1 MNRRFLFLAI
11 VLCAAITLFAQAK
24 KDVLCVYN
32 FTYSSNV
39 GSNYAEML
47 RNTVIDGINKTG
59 RLKIVD
65 TKNDEI
71 MKAEISRRM
80 SENALNEENAL
91 IESIKTLGAR
101 YIMTGHLASLATTSK
116 SNNGKTWYTAKATY
130 QIKIFNVADGA
141 VICNDTRESTT
152 SFLSTHT
159 TADDARSEAIK
170 YASLNLD
177 DFVNKYFPVIG
188 SVIEIAEAK
197 KDEAK
202 KVYIDLG
209 SDLGITKGQK
219 FDVREEREIAGRKIN
234 KVIGELKVESVEAG
248 DISLCKVT
256 KNGKAIQAAFNE
268 GKKLS
273 IITKVDNSI
282 F

>member
-91 IESIKTLGAR
+91 IESSQ
-101 YIMTGHLASLATTSK
+101 SL
-116 SNNGKTWYTAKATY
+116 
-130 QIKIFNVADGA
+130 
-141 VICNDTRESTT
+141 
-152 SFLSTHT
+152 
-159 TADDARSEAIK
+159 
-170 YASLNLD
+170 
-177 DFVNKYFPVIG
+177 
-188 SVIEIAEAK
+188 
-197 KDEAK
+197 
-202 KVYIDLG
+202 
-209 SDLGITKGQK
+209 
-219 FDVREEREIAGRKIN
+219 
-234 KVIGELKVESVEAG
+234 
-248 DISLCKVT
+248 
-256 KNGKAIQAAFNE
+256 
-268 GKKLS
+268 
-273 IITKVDNSI
+273 
-282 F
+282 

>member
-80 SENALNEENAL
+80 GISRQAYQRLEDPKSSLSVSTL
-91 IESIKTLGAR
+91 IKL
-101 YIMTGHLASLATTSK
+101 
-116 SNNGKTWYTAKATY
+116 
-130 QIKIFNVADGA
+130 
-141 VICNDTRESTT
+141 
-152 SFLSTHT
+152 
-159 TADDARSEAIK
+159 
-170 YASLNLD
+170 
-177 DFVNKYFPVIG
+177 
-188 SVIEIAEAK
+188 AEA
-197 KDEAK
+197 
-202 KVYIDLG
+202 LG
-209 SDLGITKGQK
+209 KNLE
-219 FDVREEREIAGRKIN
+219 VRL
-234 KVIGELKVESVEAG
+234 V
-248 DISLCKVT
+248 
-256 KNGKAIQAAFNE
+256 
-268 GKKLS
+268 
-273 IITKVDNSI
+273 
-282 F
+282 

>member
-11 VLCAAITLFAQAK
+11 VLCAAITLFAQVK

-91 IESIKTLGAR
+91 IESIKTLGAK

-116 SNNGKTWYTAKATY
+116 SNN
-130 QIKIFNVADGA
+130 
-141 VICNDTRESTT
+141 
-152 SFLSTHT
+152 
-159 TADDARSEAIK
+159 
-170 YASLNLD
+170 
-177 DFVNKYFPVIG
+177 
-188 SVIEIAEAK
+188 
-197 KDEAK
+197 
-202 KVYIDLG
+202 
-209 SDLGITKGQK
+209 
-219 FDVREEREIAGRKIN
+219 
-234 KVIGELKVESVEAG
+234 
-248 DISLCKVT
+248 
-256 KNGKAIQAAFNE
+256 
-268 GKKLS
+268 
-273 IITKVDNSI
+273 
-282 F
+282 

>member
-1 MNRRFLFLAI
+1 M
-11 VLCAAITLFAQAK
+11 
-24 KDVLCVYN
+24 
-32 FTYSSNV
+32 
-39 GSNYAEML
+39 
-47 RNTVIDGINKTG
+47 
-59 RLKIVD
+59 
-65 TKNDEI
+65 
-71 MKAEISRRM
+71 
-80 SENALNEENAL
+80 
-91 IESIKTLGAR
+91 
-101 YIMTGHLASLATTSK
+101 
-116 SNNGKTWYTAKATY
+116 
-130 QIKIFNVADGA
+130 
-141 VICNDTRESTT
+141 
-152 SFLSTHT
+152 
-159 TADDARSEAIK
+159 
-170 YASLNLD
+170 
-177 DFVNKYFPVIG
+177 IG

-268 GKKLS
+268 GKTLS